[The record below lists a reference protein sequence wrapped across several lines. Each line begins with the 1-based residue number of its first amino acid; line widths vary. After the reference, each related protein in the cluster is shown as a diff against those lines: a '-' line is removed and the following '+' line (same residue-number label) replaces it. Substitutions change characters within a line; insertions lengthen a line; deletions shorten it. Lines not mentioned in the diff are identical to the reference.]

1 MTIPKRLLQ
10 FRMCDEKLSCRSP
23 LQDSD
28 HVCNGL
34 RGWKTEKQMD
44 VVRLNLFGE
53 HGIAAL
59 GADLREKRTQ
69 RLGDIS
75 RQYAFSILWAPHHI
89 VNFSQTGTLGA
100 RMKIFRLSPSA
111 ECTRLR
117 EIHVLP
123 EESIR
128 PKFLHPKHLGLVR
141 E

>member
-59 GADLREKRTQ
+59 GADLREKRAQ

-75 RQYAFSILWAPHHI
+75 RQYASSILWAPHHM
-89 VNFSQTGTLGA
+89 VSDL
-100 RMKIFRLSPSA
+100 
-111 ECTRLR
+111 
-117 EIHVLP
+117 IHAV
-123 EESIR
+123 S
-128 PKFLHPKHLGLVR
+128 
-141 E
+141 